1 MIFGIIWSI
10 AAVLAASTEEAVGK
24 GPSRKRRRFTTMM
37 RISPLTG
44 LTLQMIKYDKG
55 VLLALSQSVEEALG
69 QKILTRNNP
78 SSFYGDRY
86 VETVARS
93 IMMYILQDPSPKE
106 CIQKRVVK
114 DGSIAKYAMLANILR
129 MEYTLPGADELLK
142 LSTARKAAIVF
153 LDAQVNAQYGQAP
166 VDFLDGKDDSLTAY
180 DIMVY
185 LFVKHSGADEY
196 AVQKKF
202 LGVLEAGYEDMRD
215 DTPGP
220 IAEVVIEMVNYLL
233 ANNFQGRFGKYH
245 LYRNIMSFFIST
257 TDRSAI
263 SMLNRLNQS
272 IITPDEV
279 IKHMNDISGRANVR
293 FALMYIPHV
302 KEMQSESDIWELDR
316 FFDFFWANARRLRAL
331 CDKDRCLLKD
341 LPVLVLYQ
349 LLRKSRTAPENVPGL
364 FDFFTL
370 EWDKLPRDT
379 IDGLL
384 EHARRSA
391 RDAELLH
398 RLERIT
404 GRNNK
409 QGREELQESTRN
421 EETTVPKENGSA
433 DEANQPLPS
442 APN

>member
-1 MIFGIIWSI
+1 MIFGVIWSI
-10 AAVLAASTEEAVGK
+10 AAVLAASTEEAVAESS
-24 GPSRKRRRFTTMM
+24 SRKRKRFSTMM
-37 RISPLTG
+37 KISPLTG
-44 LTLQMIKYDKG
+44 LTSNTIEYDRD
-55 VLLALSQSVEEALG
+55 VLWALSLSVEDALG
-69 QKILTRNNP
+69 QKIFTCKDPN
-78 SSFYGDRY
+78 SFYSQWQ
-86 VETVARS
+86 VENVARS
-93 IMMYILQDPSPKE
+93 ISTHILQEPSPSE
-106 CIQKRVVK
+106 YIQKCLVK

-129 MEYTLPGADELLK
+129 MEYTLPGADDSLK
-142 LSTARKAAIVF
+142 LSSARKAAIVF

-185 LFVKHSGADEY
+185 LFLNHRGADED

-202 LGVLEAGYEDMRD
+202 VGVLEAGYEDMRD

-220 IAEVVIEMVNYLL
+220 IAKAVIEMANYLL
-233 ANNFQGRFGKYH
+233 ANGAYGRFGKYH
-245 LYRNIMSFFIST
+245 LYRNIIDFFIST

-263 SMLNRLNQS
+263 YMLDRINQS

-279 IKHMNDISGRANVR
+279 IKDMNDISKRASVR

-302 KEMQSESDIWELDR
+302 KEMRSESDIWELER
-316 FFDFFWANARRLRAL
+316 FFDFFWGNAWRLRAL
-331 CDKDRCLLKD
+331 CDKGRCLLKE

-349 LLRKSRTAPENVPGL
+349 LLRKSRTEPENVPGL

-384 EHARRSA
+384 KHARRSA

-398 RLERIT
+398 RLERIIAGQT
-404 GRNNK
+404 KTKNGKIAGNAPGSRK
-409 QGREELQESTRN
+409 QSCR
-421 EETTVPKENGSA
+421 
-433 DEANQPLPS
+433 
-442 APN
+442 